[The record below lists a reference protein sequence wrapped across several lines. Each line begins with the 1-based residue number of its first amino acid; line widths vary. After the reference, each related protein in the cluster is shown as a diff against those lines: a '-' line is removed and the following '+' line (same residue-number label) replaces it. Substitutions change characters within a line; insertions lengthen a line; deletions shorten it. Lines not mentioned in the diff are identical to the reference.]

1 MRFKLMA
8 IAAMSLLLSFYAS
21 AQVTWIGA
29 GDGVSWADAANWSSG
44 AMPLPGDDV
53 VLDNSAV
60 TGNYDVSLPANGTI
74 VTVNSLTITPGASSV
89 IRLLIP
95 ASNSAN
101 PALHILTTG
110 DAFTLN
116 TGASMINSSGSN
128 IIIEGNFTLNGTS
141 SVDLSA
147 GTGSSNIMIN
157 GNIVVSAANAIT
169 ESGTGNPVI
178 DLNGNIDQT
187 ISSVAGAITGDNLDF
202 VVNTTGTV
210 TLLSNVFLPH
220 DLFVQAGTID
230 VSNSSAANVLGVKGD
245 LTVQG
250 TITESGTG
258 LPRIT
263 LNGTANQ
270 NIIISGAG
278 NITGDNLEFRLSNS
292 AGATLLSDLV
302 LPYWFT
308 IASGNL
314 FLGNFSLTVI
324 YVQLIPPAV
333 VATNH
338 IVTNG
343 TGFLIIPNVVANA
356 TFPIGADAT
365 SVNEVSITNGE
376 GLTYSVR
383 VEAGIHPDI
392 SMPLYAI
399 DRTWTILASGVPVNP
414 VVVNFSYYPGQGT
427 TYFDYSATDD
437 IGQYTPTAWSIIKNN
452 ILPAHDGDASIVAA
466 FISSFNTPFVIGNH
480 GAILPLDY
488 RIVCKAQKKEEAAV
502 IAWNVENEP
511 TVSRFE
517 IERSVAG
524 SLFKSIATVYA
535 VDQKLSYEY
544 NDPDVANG
552 SNLYR
557 VKVIFSNGKVRYSN
571 TVALVFRSNAILLTS
586 VATNPTHNSSM
597 LTISS
602 PFNRTMKL
610 FLYDAQGKIVR
621 QWEQKIVD
629 GNNTM
634 VLPVSDLLN
643 GVYFLSGTDG
653 IIRTNVLR
661 ILKQ

>member
-1 MRFKLMA
+1 MA
-8 IAAMSLLLSFYAS
+8 ITAMSLLLSFYVS

-29 GDGVSWADAANWSSG
+29 GDGISWTDAANWSSG
-44 AMPLPGDDV
+44 AAPLAGDDV
-53 VLDNSAV
+53 VIDNSVV
-60 TGNYDVSLPANGTI
+60 TASYDISLPANGTI
-74 VTVNSLTITPGASSV
+74 VTVNSITITPGAPSI

-101 PALHILTTG
+101 PALHIITVG
-110 DAFTLN
+110 DALTLN
-116 TGASMINSSGSN
+116 TGASLVNSSGSD
-128 IIIEGNFTLNGTS
+128 IIIDGNLILNGTS

-147 GTGSSNIMIN
+147 GTGSANTMIK

-169 ESGTGNPVI
+169 ESGTGNPVVE
-178 DLNGNIDQT
+178 LNGNIDQT
-187 ISSVAGAITGDNLDF
+187 ISSVAGAITGNNLDF
-202 VVNTTGTV
+202 VVNTTATV
-210 TLLSNVFLPH
+210 NLLTNVFLPH
-220 DLFVQAGTID
+220 DLFVQKGTID
-230 VSNSSAANVLGVKGD
+230 VSNTAAANVLGVKGD

-263 LNGTANQ
+263 LNGTTNQ
-270 NIIISGAG
+270 NITISGAG

-292 AGATLLSDLV
+292 AGATLQSDLV

-314 FLGNFSLTVI
+314 FLGNFSLTVY

-343 TGFLIIPNVVANA
+343 TGFLIIPNVVSNA

-383 VEAGIHPDI
+383 VEAGIHPPI

-399 DRTWTILASGVPVNP
+399 DRTWTILASGIPVNP

-427 TYFDYSATDD
+427 ANFDYSSTDD
-437 IGQYTPTAWSIIKNN
+437 IGQYTPSAWSIIKNN

-488 RIVCKAQKKEEAAV
+488 RIVCKALKKEEAAV
-502 IAWNVENEP
+502 ITWKIEDEQM
-511 TVSRFE
+511 VSRFE
-517 IERSVAG
+517 IERSPGG
-524 SLFKSIATVYA
+524 SVFKSIATIYA
-535 VDQKLSYEY
+535 TDQKLSYEY

-557 VKVIFSNGKVRYSN
+557 VKVILSNGKVRYSN
-571 TVALVFRSNAILLTS
+571 TVALVFRSHEILLTS
-586 VATNPTHNSSM
+586 VAPNPTHNSSI

-602 PFNRTMKL
+602 SFNRTLKL
-610 FLYDAQGKIVR
+610 ILYDVQGKIVK

-643 GVYFLSGTDG
+643 GVYFLSGSDG
-653 IIRTNVLR
+653 NTRTNVLR

>member
-1 MRFKLMA
+1 MA
-8 IAAMSLLLSFYAS
+8 ITAMSLLLSFYVS

-29 GDGVSWADAANWSSG
+29 GDGVSWNDAANWSSG
-44 AMPLPGDDV
+44 AVPLASDDVVIDNSIVSGSYNISLPGDGTT
-53 VLDNSAV
+53 V
-60 TGNYDVSLPANGTI
+60 TI
-74 VTVNSLTITPGASSV
+74 NSLTITPTSPFLISF
-89 IRLLIP
+89 LIP
-95 ASNSAN
+95 SSNTAG
-101 PALHILTTG
+101 PALQILAGG
-110 DAFTLN
+110 DALTLN
-116 TGASMINSSGSN
+116 TGASFINSSGSN
-128 IIIEGNFTLNGTS
+128 IIIEGNLNLNGTS
-141 SVDLSA
+141 SADLSA
-147 GTGSSNIMIN
+147 GSGSSNITIR

-178 DLNGNIDQT
+178 ELNGNIIQT

-202 VVNTTGTV
+202 IVNTTGTV
-210 TLLSNVFLPH
+210 SLLSNVFLPNN
-220 DLFVQAGTID
+220 LFVQAGTVD
-230 VSNSSAANVLGVKGD
+230 VSNSSASNVLGVKGD
-245 LTVQG
+245 LTVEG

-263 LNGTANQ
+263 LNGTTNQ
-270 NIIISGAG
+270 NITVSGAG
-278 NITGDNLEFRLSNS
+278 NITGDNLELRLSNS
-292 AGATLLSDLV
+292 AGATLQSDLI

-333 VATNH
+333 VATSH

-343 TGFLIIPNVVANA
+343 TGFLIIPNVVSNA

-376 GLTYSVR
+376 GLTYSIR
-383 VEAGIHPDI
+383 VEAGIHPPI

-399 DRTWTILASGVPVNP
+399 DRTWTINASGIPVNP

-427 TYFDYSATDD
+427 AYFDYSSTND
-437 IGQYTPTAWSIIKNN
+437 IGQYTPSAWSIIKNN

-488 RIVCKAQKKEEAAV
+488 RIACKAQKKEEIAV
-502 IAWNVENEP
+502 ITWKIDDEQM
-511 TVSRFE
+511 VSRFE
-517 IERSVAG
+517 LERSAG
-524 SLFKSIATVYA
+524 GTLFKSIATVYA
-535 VDQKLSYEY
+535 ADQKLSYEY
-544 NDPDVANG
+544 NDPDVTSG

-557 VKVIFSNGKVRYSN
+557 VKVVLLNGKVRYSN
-571 TVALVFRSNAILLTS
+571 TVALVFRSNAILLS
-586 VATNPTHNSSM
+586 SLAPNPAHNSSI

-602 PFNRTMKL
+602 SFNRSLKL
-610 FLYDAQGKIVR
+610 ILYDAQGKIVR
-621 QWEQKIVD
+621 QWDQKITD
-629 GNNTM
+629 GNNIV
-634 VLPVSDLLN
+634 VLPFTDLLN

-653 IIRTNVLR
+653 NTRTNVLR